1 MWDLGCTIASAA
13 FFLICIAYIA
23 GCERLASKETR

>member
-1 MWDLGCTIASAA
+1 MWDLGCTIASVA
-13 FFLICIAYIA
+13 FFLISIAYVA

>member
-1 MWDLGCTIASAA
+1 MWDLGCIIASAA

-23 GCERLASKETR
+23 GCERLALKETR